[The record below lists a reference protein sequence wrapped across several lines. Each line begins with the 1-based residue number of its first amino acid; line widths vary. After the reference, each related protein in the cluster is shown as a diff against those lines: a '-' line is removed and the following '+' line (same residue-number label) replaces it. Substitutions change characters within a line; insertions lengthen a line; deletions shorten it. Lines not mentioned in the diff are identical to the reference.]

1 MAAVHPSTLV
11 NVPFPIEGG
20 SGHVAWHVGAPE
32 DHDPALHVIVLL
44 VSPEFVITKPES
56 HW

>member
-1 MAAVHPSTLV
+1 MADVHPLTLII
-11 NVPFPIEGG
+11 VPFPIEGG
-20 SGHVAWHVGAPE
+20 SGHIAWHIGGAE

-44 VSPEFVITKPES
+44 VSPAFVITKPEL